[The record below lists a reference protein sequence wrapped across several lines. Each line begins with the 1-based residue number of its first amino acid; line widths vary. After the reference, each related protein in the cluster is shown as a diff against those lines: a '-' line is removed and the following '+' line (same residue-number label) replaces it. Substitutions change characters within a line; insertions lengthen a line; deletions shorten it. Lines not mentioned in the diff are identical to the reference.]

1 MAIDRG
7 KIVIIGAGHVGSAIL
22 NSLLGMNL
30 AREIVLI
37 NLDREQALGEVLDA
51 SHTLAFAY
59 TAGCTI
65 RVGDYAD
72 CADAQ
77 IIINTAGPSIR
88 PGEKHDRMALLETN
102 LQVVS
107 QIMDGITR
115 YTRDAILIHVTNPV
129 DILTYYCMK
138 KYDYPRKKIFST
150 GTLLDTARFNTM
162 LAAALGIDA
171 KSVTGFVL
179 GEHGGTAFVP
189 WNTVN
194 VAGIPFDRFTSQFD
208 LKTPIDREHLIRAVK
223 ASGMDIIELKGY
235 TSSGIALTV
244 CRVVSSILFDSR
256 SVLPLSV
263 IPQGEY
269 GLENVAMSLPCI
281 LGEHGIARI
290 LTLPL
295 DEDAERGMRGCDE
308 YLRSVIHNIDMQTG
322 KVNSEGWLGGFPPQH
337 TNPAAVGPIPS

>member
-1 MAIDRG
+1 MTLQRG

-59 TAGCTI
+59 TAGCAI
-65 RVGDYAD
+65 RVGDYQD

-88 PGEKHDRMALLETN
+88 PGEKQDRMTLLRRN
-102 LQVVS
+102 LAVITQV
-107 QIMDGITR
+107 MDGVTR
-115 YTRDAILIHVTNPV
+115 YTRDAVFINVTNPCDV
-129 DILTYYCMK
+129 LTYYCMK
-138 KYDYPRKKIFST
+138 KYDYPRQRCFST
-150 GTLLDTARFNTM
+150 GTLLDTARFCTM
-162 LAAALGIDA
+162 LADKLSIDA

-179 GEHGGTAFVP
+179 GEHGGTAFIP

-194 VAGIPFDRFTSQFD
+194 IAGIPCDRFAEQFD
-208 LKTPIDREHLIRAVK
+208 LKAPIDREEMIRAVK
-223 ASGMDIIELKGY
+223 ASGLDIIELNGY

-244 CRVVSSILFDSR
+244 CRVVSSILFDSH
-256 SVLPLSV
+256 SVLPLCV

-281 LGEHGIARI
+281 LGEKGVEKI
-290 LTLPL
+290 LTIPL
-295 DEDAERGMRGCDE
+295 DEDAERGMRACDE
-308 YLRSVIHNIDMQTG
+308 YLRSVIHDIDMQTG
-322 KVNSEGWLGGFPPQH
+322 KVNEEGWLGGFPPQH
-337 TNPAAVGPIPS
+337 TNPTCIGKPVS

>member
-1 MAIDRG
+1 MAIKRG

-30 AREIVLI
+30 AAEIVLI

-59 TAGCTI
+59 TAGCMI
-65 RVGDYAD
+65 RVGDYED

-88 PGEKHDRMALLETN
+88 PGDKQDRMTLLAENISVIT
-102 LQVVS
+102 QV
-107 QIMDGITR
+107 MDGVTR
-115 YTRDAILIHVTNPV
+115 YTRDAIFINVTNPCDV
-129 DILTYYCMK
+129 LTYYSMN
-138 KYDYPRKKIFST
+138 KYDYPREKCFST
-150 GTLLDTARFNTM
+150 GTLLDTARFCTM
-162 LAAALGIDA
+162 LAGRLSIDA

-179 GEHGGTAFVP
+179 GEHGGTAFIP

-194 VAGIPFDRFTSQFD
+194 IAGIPFERFSEQFD
-208 LKTPIDREHLIRAVK
+208 LKEGIDKEEMIRAVK
-223 ASGMDIIELKGY
+223 ASGLDIIELKGY

-244 CRVVSSILFDSR
+244 CRVVSSIVFNSH

-269 GLENVAMSLPCI
+269 GLEHVAMSLPVI
-281 LGEHGIARI
+281 LGEKGVEKI
-290 LTLPL
+290 LTIPL
-295 DEDAERGMRGCDE
+295 DEDGERGMRACDE
-308 YLRSVIHNIDMQTG
+308 YLRSVIHDIDMQTG
-322 KVNSEGWLGGFPPQH
+322 KIHKEGWLGGFPPQH

>member
-1 MAIDRG
+1 MAIQRG

-22 NSLLGMNL
+22 NSILGMNL

-51 SHTLAFAY
+51 SHTLAFSYAS
-59 TAGCTI
+59 GCAI
-65 RVGDYAD
+65 RVGDYED
-72 CADAQ
+72 CRDAQ
-77 IIINTAGPSIR
+77 IIINTAGPSIQ
-88 PGEKHDRMALLETN
+88 PGEKADRMALLEKN
-102 LQVVS
+102 LQVTTQV
-107 QIMDGITR
+107 MDGITR

-129 DILTYYCMK
+129 DILTYYSVK
-138 KYDYPRKKIFST
+138 KYDYPREKCFST
-150 GTLLDTARFNTM
+150 GTLLDTARFCTM
-162 LAAALGIDA
+162 LAGALNIDA

-194 VAGIPFDRFTSQFD
+194 VAGIPFDRFAEQFH
-208 LKTPIDREHLIRAVK
+208 LKTPIDRENLIRAVK
-223 ASGMDIIELKGY
+223 ASGLDIIELKGY

-244 CRVVSSILFDSR
+244 CRVVSSILFDSH

-263 IPQGEY
+263 MAQGEY
-269 GLENVAMSLPCI
+269 GLEHVAMSLPCI
-281 LGEHGIARI
+281 LGENGIEKI

-295 DEDAERGMRGCDE
+295 DEDAERSMRGCDE
-308 YLRSVIHNIDMQTG
+308 YLRSVLHDVDIETG
-322 KVNSEGWLGGFPPQH
+322 KVRREGWLGGFPPQH